1 MDGNDI
7 LDCDA
12 IGHTEIDIIVKA
24 FSFIIDGLNK
34 GLGIRQK
41 WGNRSVLKANR
52 QFTIKVENAMCVS

>member
-12 IGHTEIDIIVKA
+12 IGHTEIDIIVKV

-41 WGNRSVLKANR
+41 W
-52 QFTIKVENAMCVS
+52 